1 MAKGFTVVR
10 APIQSISTPNNIV
23 YLRDCVHSSAAPF
36 VTLKASFHARNFNH
50 FLNQLWYDKIEIL
63 KKESFMLGLP
73 RGAEWII
80 ILVIVVLLFGPGR
93 IGKIAGELGR
103 SIKNFR
109 EGLGNKEEES
119 QEPEKKEEV
128 K

>member
-1 MAKGFTVVR
+1 
-10 APIQSISTPNNIV
+10 
-23 YLRDCVHSSAAPF
+23 
-36 VTLKASFHARNFNH
+36 
-50 FLNQLWYDKIEIL
+50 
-63 KKESFMLGLP
+63 MLGLP

-93 IGKIAGELGR
+93 IGKIAEELGR

-109 EGLGNKEEES
+109 EGLGTKEEES